1 VVSTADI
8 GPAHRFGRPVAIA
21 LVGLLVAAFVTWQL
35 GRFTDTAIR
44 ENAPVSDIG
53 YYRQLVERL
62 GNGDSYYVAA
72 NALLRQ
78 NGYPTGSVI
87 NWRPPWLYRF
97 IALVSVHVAHGI
109 AILLSIWLV
118 WRVYRLGHG
127 VWPVVT
133 TIAGVLVVLAQPVI
147 FLTEL
152 WGGLLIAHAAVS
164 SSPRGALFALVALTL
179 RELVI
184 VYVVA
189 AACAAFWFR
198 RREEL
203 MIWTAG
209 LALAGGLYAWHVAQV
224 RPLIEPSDLQH
235 ASYLKFN
242 GFPFALSALR
252 VGTGLFIGMPYWAF
266 GCAFAAAVFAWCS
279 PRLPLSIALTV
290 GVYFAFFLVAGQ
302 SFAAYWGLLVG
313 PTFML
318 SLGYAGDVLRRTSF
332 RSAHGIGN
340 AVSSP
345 GRKQ

>member
-1 VVSTADI
+1 MR
-8 GPAHRFGRPVAIA
+8 AHRFGRPVAIA
-21 LVGLLVAAFVTWQL
+21 LAGLLVAVFVTWQL
-35 GRFTDTAIR
+35 GRFTDAAIR
-44 ENAPVSDIG
+44 QHTSVSDVG

-62 GNGDSYYVAA
+62 GTGDSYYVAA
-72 NALLRQ
+72 KALLRQ

-87 NWRPPWLYRF
+87 NWRPPWLYWF
-97 IALVSVHVAHGI
+97 IALVSVHVAHAAAG
-109 AILLSIWLV
+109 LLSIWLV

-133 TIAGVLVVLAQPVI
+133 TVAGTLVVLTQPVI

-152 WGGLLIAHAAVS
+152 WAGLLIAHAAVS
-164 SSPRGALFALVALTL
+164 SSPRGAIFALVALTI

-184 VYVVA
+184 VYVVVAVLA
-189 AACAAFWFR
+189 ALWFR

-203 MIWTAG
+203 MIWGAG
-209 LALAGGLYAWHVAQV
+209 LAVAGGLYAWHVVSV

-235 ASYLKFN
+235 ASYVKFN

-266 GCAFAAAVFAWCS
+266 GCACSVAVLAWCS

-290 GVYFAFFLVAGQ
+290 GAYFAFFLVAGQ
-302 SFAAYWGLLVG
+302 SFTAYWGLLVG

-318 SLGYAGDVLRRTSF
+318 SLGYASDPLRRPASWAAGGLWN
-332 RSAHGIGN
+332 RQRGQLPS
-340 AVSSP
+340 
-345 GRKQ
+345 REQ